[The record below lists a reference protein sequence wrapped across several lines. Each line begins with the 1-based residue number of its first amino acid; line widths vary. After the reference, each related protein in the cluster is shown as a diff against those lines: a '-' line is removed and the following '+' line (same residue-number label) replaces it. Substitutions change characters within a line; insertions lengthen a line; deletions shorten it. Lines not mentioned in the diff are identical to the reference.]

1 MPLKLADP
9 AGRGA
14 GGTRRL
20 RSGPQSSIAVSQVI
34 GNVHR
39 RRRRTLRLHFL
50 WLDLLA
56 SHAPVL
62 LRERT

>member
-14 GGTRRL
+14 GGTF
-20 RSGPQSSIAVSQVI
+20 RSGPPSSISVSQVI